1 MMGMGLGKVPEHSF
15 RVLRQK
21 SLRDP
26 DRGCPA
32 MTSITEAA
40 ADTTEMAA
48 GTAELPAG
56 TTEVGSLLL
65 TGRSP
70 VAHSLLDTLL
80 ASSSADSLL

>member
-1 MMGMGLGKVPEHSF
+1 
-15 RVLRQK
+15 
-21 SLRDP
+21 
-26 DRGCPA
+26 
-32 MTSITEAA
+32 MTSITEVA

-70 VAHSLLDTLL
+70 VAHSLLDTLF
-80 ASSSADSLL
+80 ASSTADSLL